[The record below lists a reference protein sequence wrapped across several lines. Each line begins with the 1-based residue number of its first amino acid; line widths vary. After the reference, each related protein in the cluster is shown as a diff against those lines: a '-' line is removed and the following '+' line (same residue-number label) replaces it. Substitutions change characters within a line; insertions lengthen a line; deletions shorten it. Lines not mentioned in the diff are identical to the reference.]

1 VKLANADTDGA
12 AAIFRHA
19 VAPMSGPPLHR
30 HSREDEWFY
39 VLRGA
44 IPGDRWPANCS
55 APGRFRFCTARH
67 RSHLSELQRCSRGD
81 PGFGHSGGVK
91 QFFEDLSLF
100 YRRRSPSSPA
110 EIEPIAKK
118 YGIEILEPSL
128 S

>member
-1 VKLANADTDGA
+1 MTTQTTALIAFALAASEGRTTLPLNILGTEVSVKLANADTDGA

-39 VLRGA
+39 VLRGE

-81 PGFGHSGGVK
+81 PGFGYSG
-91 QFFEDLSLF
+91 
-100 YRRRSPSSPA
+100 RRQ
-110 EIEPIAKK
+110 PI
-118 YGIEILEPSL
+118 L
-128 S
+128 